1 MGEMVV
7 AKQRAEEATAQE
19 KKLRAQIEEHSRL
32 LETKVS
38 ERTAELQA
46 TAERLTE
53 FDRLKSEF
61 LGNVSHELRTP
72 IAAISSAAKI
82 IQRYSDRDV
91 NSAKRFSKVIIEE
104 SERLTRLINDLL
116 DLSKIESGGG
126 EWKLE
131 PIAEPQA
138 LLEHVLA
145 TFRPL
150 YLESG
155 VELELECEEP
165 LPVIFGDR
173 DRLIQVFANLC
184 SNSLKFTPRG
194 GEVLIDAREVPY
206 GESTALRVTVTDSGP
221 GIPEEEREVVFERF
235 RQGGS
240 GAKPR
245 GTGLGLAICRE
256 VMRYHA
262 GAIWAEG
269 PQEGGTRMVVV
280 VPSLAA
286 LGGDVAA
293 G

>member
-1 MGEMVV
+1 V

-155 VELELECEEP
+155 VELELDCEEP

-194 GEVLIDAREVPY
+194 GQVRIDAREVPY
-206 GESTALRVTVTDSGP
+206 GESTALRVTVTDTGP

-269 PQEGGTRMVVV
+269 PQDGGTRMVVV
-280 VPSLAA
+280 IPSLAA
-286 LGGDVAA
+286 LGGDVAT